1 MNEAHYLTEK
11 QGVNKSVIFE
21 KLLKKWFLLENTE
34 IFVI

>member
-21 KLLKKWFLLENTE
+21 KTFKKNGSY
-34 IFVI
+34 